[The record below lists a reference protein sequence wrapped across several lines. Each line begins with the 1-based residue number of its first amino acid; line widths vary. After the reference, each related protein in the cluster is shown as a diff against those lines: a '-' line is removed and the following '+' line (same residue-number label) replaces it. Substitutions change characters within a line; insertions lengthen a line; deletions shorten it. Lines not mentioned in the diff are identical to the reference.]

1 MDIHS
6 PTSFTLQEV
15 NHLLDYITTHPNNS
29 IIYQASKMQ
38 LAAHSD
44 AGYLNEPKAQ
54 SCASTHIF
62 LSENVP
68 ILNFNRAILTIA

>member
-1 MDIHS
+1 MNTHS

-15 NHLLDYITTHPNNS
+15 NYLLDYITTYPNDG
-29 IIYQASKMQ
+29 IIYQASKIE

>member
-1 MDIHS
+1 MNTHS

-15 NHLLDYITTHPNNS
+15 NYLLDYITTYPNDG
-29 IIYQASKMQ
+29 IIYQASKIE

-54 SCASTHIF
+54 SHASAYIY
-62 LSENVP
+62 LSENVL
-68 ILNFNRAILTIA
+68 ILTFNGTILTIA